1 MTLRTLILVIRWSM
15 TLCSSPD
22 VTPGIFLESSTS
34 GSSVFRSILS
44 GVKSI
49 SGPTH
54 TSFEVEAIPEYP
66 YLSPDSASPL
76 LFNGFLSKKAD
87 SIRLFIIDLKA
98 IGGDAIQS
106 FPVVFDTGSSAAWV
120 ISQSLACIISAD
132 RRGYQVSGKVRPL
145 DFERNIRY
153 LSVKT
158 TCTGWYKETLSFDGM
173 MTWVSPLCIAS
184 ESGVTLRAVSGVVGA
199 DLNSALV
206 KSYGIFWLI
215 PHGHNPT
222 MGLVLGDRVDPDSV
236 CKPKTLVYSGI
247 PPEGG
252 VWSIKV
258 RASAGDNE
266 IHEYQARMDTGVHRV
281 YLPEDLW
288 NHFLAVF
295 VFLGLKLDRIGPSTD
310 YFAKN
315 CGEALSHLPKFNFSL
330 GGLNFVF
337 DPTMYVKV
345 LGAESGSPTCYFQ
358 VSDSP
363 SSSEMLVGAP
373 VLTRL
378 VTQWDSRSRR
388 MGICLPK

>member
-1 MTLRTLILVIRWSM
+1 MTLRTLILVVRWSM
-15 TLCSSPD
+15 TLCSSPY
-22 VTPGIFLESSTS
+22 VTPGISLESLRF
-34 GSSVFRSILS
+34 GSSVFWSILS

-49 SGPTH
+49 FGPTH
-54 TSFEVEAIPEYP
+54 TSFEVEAIPDYP
-66 YLSPDSASPL
+66 SLSPDSASPL
-76 LFNGFLSKKAD
+76 LFNGLLSQRAG

-98 IGGDAIQS
+98 IGGDSIQS

-120 ISQSLACIISAD
+120 ISQSLANIISAD
-132 RRGYQVSGKVRPL
+132 RKGYQVSEKVRPL
-145 DFERNIRY
+145 DFERDIRY

-173 MTWVSPLCIAS
+173 MTWASPLCIAS

-215 PHGHNPT
+215 PHGYNPT

-247 PPEGG
+247 PLDGG

-258 RASAGDNE
+258 RASAGNNE
-266 IHEYQARMDTGVHRV
+266 MHEYQARMDTGVHRV

-288 NHFLAVF
+288 NHFVAV
-295 VFLGLKLDRIGPSTD
+295 VVLGGLKLDRIGPSTD
-310 YFAKN
+310 YFARN
-315 CGEALSHLPKFNFSL
+315 CGEALSHLPTFNFSF
-330 GGLNFVF
+330 GGLHFAL

-345 LGAESGSPTCYFQ
+345 SGAESGSPTCHFQ

-363 SSSEMLVGAP
+363 SASEILVGAP
-373 VLTRL
+373 VLTRV